1 MGIWEKRLAICIKV
15 MSFSSFQAHF
25 YENRPIFQYILL
37 NFGPKMPVLK
47 VETTLHV
54 FLLFLMIFRI
64 SFWHSHYSRACKNAE
79 NCRKS
84 VKKTANFNGFL
95 AIFNIFGT
103 PDKVWISKSDPKKT
117 EFSTISY
124 KKTKKLNFWRFL
136 IKKNYKT
143 QFLMIS
149 YKKRNLKTGILYMV
163 SGGLGVYHIM
173 VVYVMGYLISV
184 E

>member
-1 MGIWEKRLAICIKV
+1 MNLYDNFSADPSMGIWEKRLAICIKV

-37 NFGPKMPVLK
+37 NFGPKMPVLE

-54 FLLFLMIFRI
+54 FLLFLMIFRK
-64 SFWHSHYSRACKNAE
+64 SFWHSRYSRACKNAE

-103 PDKVWISKSDPKKT
+103 PGKVWISKSDPKKR
-117 EFSTISY
+117 
-124 KKTKKLNFWRFL
+124 LNFQRFL
-136 IKKNYKT
+136 IKKKLKNRISND
-143 QFLMIS
+143 FL
-149 YKKRNLKTGILYMV
+149 
-163 SGGLGVYHIM
+163 
-173 VVYVMGYLISV
+173 
-184 E
+184 

>member
-1 MGIWEKRLAICIKV
+1 MRTSSEQQFGPNL
-15 MSFSSFQAHF
+15 SFFEHYDLMVQF
-25 YENRPIFQYILL
+25 VRQFFGRPINGHLRKRSRDLHKGDVIFVISSPFLWKPTNFQYILL
-37 NFGPKMPVLK
+37 NFGPKMPVLE

-54 FLLFLMIFRI
+54 FILFLMIFRK

-103 PDKVWISKSDPKKT
+103 PGKVWISKSDKKKT

-124 KKTKKLNFWRFL
+124 KKKLKNSISNDFL
-136 IKKNYKT
+136 
-143 QFLMIS
+143 
-149 YKKRNLKTGILYMV
+149 
-163 SGGLGVYHIM
+163 
-173 VVYVMGYLISV
+173 
-184 E
+184 